1 MHQEKIVFL
10 AIQIET
16 RKISSSFFANLQ
28 ISWASSS
35 FQLCKGHR
43 SRQILSFNM
52 ESRYGIGINNRYALF
67 LEGEDGEDLIVPK
80 KKTSDTKAP
89 VIDAKPAAPAVKKA
103 DSLDSKKDKTT
114 NQTNRVTKDNK
125 PNNREGI
132 PSVQVDFLVKSSQDC
147 QRVLGFNEA
156 LVLHLWYSIQVSR

>member
-1 MHQEKIVFL
+1 
-10 AIQIET
+10 
-16 RKISSSFFANLQ
+16 
-28 ISWASSS
+28 
-35 FQLCKGHR
+35 
-43 SRQILSFNM
+43 M

-132 PSVQVDFLVKSSQDC
+132 PSVQVDKFLVKSSQDC

-156 LVLHLWYSIQVSR
+156 LVLHL